1 MAMDMREQKFGLE
14 LEFTG
19 ISRYQAASVLAKH
32 FGVTARH
39 QGGSYD
45 KYTVSDSECRE
56 WTIARDSSLSPQ
68 KKDGS
73 VAGDEFRCELISPVC
88 LYTTDMET
96 IQQLVRELRAVGAIT
111 NSSCGIH
118 VHVDGAAFTVQSL
131 KNLLNIV
138 RAHQYLI
145 YKALEVGS
153 GRSGYCKK
161 LESDL
166 VDRAK
171 GAKQMD
177 RLADIWYRGSGCRT
191 AHYNDSRYHIVNLH
205 SYFLNSNIE
214 FRAFNSSLHAG
225 IVRSDIVLSLAIS
238 AQAINQKFSSS
249 KPICTD
255 NEKYAFRCWLLRM
268 GLIGDEFKT
277 CRYHLLKN
285 LSGNSAWRHGNQ
297 IPA

>member
-1 MAMDMREQKFGLE
+1 MDLREQQFGLE

-32 FGVTARH
+32 FGVTAQH

-45 KYTVSDSECRE
+45 KYTVSDVEDRE
-56 WTIARDSSLSPQ
+56 WTVMRDSSLSPER
-68 KKDGS
+68 KDGS
-73 VAGDEFRCELISPVC
+73 FAGDECRCEFVSPIC
-88 LYTTDMET
+88 RYEDIDS
-96 IQQLVRELRAVGAIT
+96 IQEIVRELRAAKAIV

-118 VHVDGAAFTVQSL
+118 VHVGAAFTVQSL

-138 RAHQYLI
+138 RAHQDLI
-145 YKALEVGS
+145 YKALDVGS

-214 FRAFNSSLHAG
+214 FRCYNSSLHAG
-225 IVRSDIVLSLAIS
+225 VVKAYIQFSLAIS

-249 KPICTD
+249 KTIETD
-255 NEKYAFRCWLLRM
+255 NEKYTFRCWLLRM

-277 CRYHLLKN
+277 CRHHLLAH
-285 LSGNSAWRHGNQ
+285 LSGNSAWRNGR

>member
-1 MAMDMREQKFGLE
+1 MDLREQKFGLE

-32 FGVTARH
+32 FGVTAQH
-39 QGGSYD
+39 SGGSYD
-45 KYTVSDSECRE
+45 KYCILDSDARG

-88 LYTTDMET
+88 LYTTDIET
-96 IQQLVRELRAVGAIT
+96 IQQLVRELRTVGAIT

-118 VHVDGAAFTVQSL
+118 VHVDGAAHTVQSL

-138 RAHQYLI
+138 HAHQDLI
-145 YKALEVGS
+145 YKALDVGS

-171 GAKQMD
+171 GAKRMD
-177 RLADIWYRGSGCRT
+177 KLADIWYRDSGCRT

-205 SYFLNSNIE
+205 SYFLNSNLE
-214 FRAFNSSLHAG
+214 FRIFNSSLHAG

-238 AQAINQKFSSS
+238 AQAINQKSSCS
-249 KPICTD
+249 KIILTD
-255 NEKYAFRCWLLRM
+255 NDKYTFRCWLLRM

-277 CRYHLLKN
+277 CRHHLLKN